1 MRYYFLLALLLSGCT
16 LMDTNSGL
24 LYTDIS
30 YPLISTENEI
40 TEKSITVSN
49 YSILGLFTF
58 GNASLEKAKQEGNIK
73 KISHVDVNDF
83 IILGVYRKYSIT
95 VYGE

>member
-1 MRYYFLLALLLSGCT
+1 MRYCFLLALLLSGCT

-58 GNASLEKAKQEGNIK
+58 GNASLEKAKATNGDLNSFVLKLKDLI
-73 KISHVDVNDF
+73 DTN
-83 IILGVYRKYSIT
+83 T
-95 VYGE
+95 

>member
-1 MRYYFLLALLLSGCT
+1 MRYCFLLALLLSGCT

-40 TEKSITVSN
+40 TEKSITISN

-73 KISHVDVNDF
+73 KSHTLMLMTLLF
-83 IILGVYRKYSIT
+83 LESI
-95 VYGE
+95 ENIR

>member
-1 MRYYFLLALLLSGCT
+1 
-16 LMDTNSGL
+16 MDTNSGL

-73 KISHVDVNDF
+73 KSHTLMLMTLLF
-83 IILGVYRKYSIT
+83 LESI
-95 VYGE
+95 ENIR